1 MLKSIIS
8 KVRQNLPNN
17 VFQKSIIA
25 RNYRTFQPGDIVISR
40 HVLNPGRPYMSD
52 PLTEGKVLKLG
63 RDSIPHADIL
73 NLPPRSTVVT
83 PKGQRYIFSYPT
95 MEEYIIHRKRM
106 AQPIYSL
113 DAAAIVSLA
122 DIHEDGNAAMGYST
136 GFGRITGTITD
147 RYVTRESEEAA
158 ALARKTEQE
167 QQTSSSNN
175 NTEEENG
182 SEKKEAPENVQA
194 ENAPV
199 YEFKKPET
207 YIKTRQYLEA
217 GTGHGSLTLQ
227 IARAIHAAN
236 EKSRETGDLSLR
248 GAILH
253 SVDRNAV
260 HSKTGRVNVRDFRR
274 GLYYGDVEFHVAES
288 VEAWL
293 KKYGT
298 YWARQ
303 GVVGPGFR
311 PLFPEYN
318 PPTPEELA
326 ANAAAAAKE
335 GEEINIEQEEKKEAT
350 EEEKEKETAVEE
362 LIKDDEED
370 SFESPGAFLS
380 GAFLDLPSPE
390 ASIKTVAQ
398 CLIVDAPLIVFTPS
412 ISQILNVVKM
422 ISQDENVD
430 LTLVNAIEL
439 MPGIAGG
446 SMRAWDIRHSV
457 IRATGEEAVVC
468 RPRVGDSVAGGGFV
482 AKFHK
487 LPYRSRKRLAEKQ
500 RQQALEKEAQA
511 ANTQEASS

>member
-1 MLKSIIS
+1 
-8 KVRQNLPNN
+8 
-17 VFQKSIIA
+17 
-25 RNYRTFQPGDIVISR
+25 
-40 HVLNPGRPYMSD
+40 MSD
-52 PLTEGKVLKLG
+52 PLTEGKVLKMG
-63 RDSIPHADIL
+63 RDTIPHSELL

-83 PKGQRYIFSYPT
+83 PKGQRYILSYPT

-106 AQPIYSL
+106 AQPIYPM

-136 GFGRITGTITD
+136 GFGKITGTITD
-147 RYVTRESEEAA
+147 RYVTRESEEKAA
-158 ALARKTEQE
+158 ALAKQSEE
-167 QQTSSSNN
+167 DQQSNN
-175 NTEEENG
+175 TNNEEKQTDAK
-182 SEKKEAPENVQA
+182 SEEKPK
-194 ENAPV
+194 
-199 YEFKKPET
+199 YELKKPET

-253 SVDRNAV
+253 SVDRNVV
-260 HSKTGRVNVRDFRR
+260 HSRTGRVNVRDFRR
-274 GLYYGDVEFHVAES
+274 GLYYGDVEFHIAES

-318 PPTPEELA
+318 PPNAEDSVSKEEGGVEKEEELLS
-326 ANAAAAAKE
+326 K
-335 GEEINIEQEEKKEAT
+335 Q
-350 EEEKEKETAVEE
+350 EEEKGEKETVEE
-362 LIKDDEED
+362 LVKQEDQEDDE

-390 ASIKTVAQ
+390 SSIKTVAQ

-422 ISQDENVD
+422 ISQDETVD
-430 LTLVNAIEL
+430 LTLVNAVEL

-487 LPYRSRKRLAEKQ
+487 LPYRSRKRLADKL
-500 RQQALEKEAQA
+500 RQQQLEKKAEKATAAEAEDQ
-511 ANTQEASS
+511 QDISSL